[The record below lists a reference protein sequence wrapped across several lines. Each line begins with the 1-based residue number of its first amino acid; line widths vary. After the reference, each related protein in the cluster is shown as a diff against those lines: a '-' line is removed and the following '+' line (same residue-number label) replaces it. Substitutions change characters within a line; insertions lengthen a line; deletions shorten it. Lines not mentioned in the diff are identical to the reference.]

1 MIATTQRAMS
11 LAQRSRLEV
20 VLKLMLRG
28 EPREVRAAAIEHRR
42 MRKQRSKNRQPHRQA
57 YWAEVKERRGE
68 GQP

>member
-1 MIATTQRAMS
+1 MSTNTQPAMS
-11 LAQRSRLEV
+11 CAQRTRLEL

-57 YWAEVKERRGE
+57 CWATIKARRGE